1 MLRVCYTVNQYA
13 YECKLRLDDKH
24 LDGQASSLFH
34 HEASNATESLM
45 HCTADVNPMCY
56 SVQQKSHVQLLRA
69 TATFQLER
77 TKTIL
82 VVNGV
87 LYYK

>member
-56 SVQQKSHVQLLRA
+56 SVQQKKTTHNYCGQLQRFSLHGLKQ
-69 TATFQLER
+69 F
-77 TKTIL
+77 
-82 VVNGV
+82 
-87 LYYK
+87 